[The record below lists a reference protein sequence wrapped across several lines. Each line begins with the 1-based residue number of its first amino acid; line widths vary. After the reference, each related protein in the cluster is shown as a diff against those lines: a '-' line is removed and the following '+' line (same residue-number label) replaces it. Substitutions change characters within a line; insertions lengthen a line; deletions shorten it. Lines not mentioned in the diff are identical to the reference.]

1 MTTKEFT
8 NRLPDTEDILGYL
21 GLTTASR
28 RSNDAF
34 AATAGAFTLGLVV
47 GAAVALL
54 YAPRS
59 GQETRRDVGERL
71 TSVKDRVT
79 EAMSPATD
87 TARTAAS

>member
-21 GLTTASR
+21 GLASTR
-28 RSNDAF
+28 HSTNDAF

-59 GQETRRDVGERL
+59 GQETRRDVGDRL

-79 EAMSPATD
+79 EAITPVTDAARSAT
-87 TARTAAS
+87 S